1 MSEGYQ
7 EDLNMYGEAG
17 KAGEKNLDTEAL
29 LRSIRYLNYR
39 TPAPCISPE
48 TTTGEA
54 LRLMMEQKT
63 GALLV
68 IEGGKLIGIFAER
81 DLLLKQLYDSE
92 KLVRPVREYM
102 TPNPDCLTP
111 DDSIAFALNRMA
123 RGGYRHVPL
132 ITPDEKPVGLVS
144 MRTVME
150 YIVTFFPAEV
160 INVPPHSE
168 VNPPDHSAEG
178 G

>member
-1 MSEGYQ
+1 MNSEGYQ
-7 EDLNMYGEAG
+7 EDLNMYGEGAG
-17 KAGEKNLDTEAL
+17 SEKVLDTEAL
-29 LRSIRYLNYR
+29 LQPIRYLDYR
-39 TPAPCISPE
+39 KPAPCISPD
-48 TTTGEA
+48 TTVGEA
-54 LRLMMEQKT
+54 SRLMM
-63 GALLV
+63 
-68 IEGGKLIGIFAER
+68 GIFAER
-81 DLLLKQLYDSE
+81 DLLLKQLCDAE
-92 KLVRPVREYM
+92 KLARPVKEFM
-102 TPNPDCLTP
+102 TPDPDCLTP

-132 ITPDEKPVGLVS
+132 ITPEGEPVGLVS